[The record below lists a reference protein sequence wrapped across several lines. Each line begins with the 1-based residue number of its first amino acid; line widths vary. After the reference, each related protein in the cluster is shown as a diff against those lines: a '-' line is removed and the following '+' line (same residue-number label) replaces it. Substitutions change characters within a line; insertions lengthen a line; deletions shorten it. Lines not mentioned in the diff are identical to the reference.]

1 MKHTAL
7 IMPLYTPDIME
18 YIAGR
23 EVVCQLVLEQCKQKL
38 VSNDDAITVKT
49 KLFAELLF
57 SVGDVIE
64 LILAAGKALKIKFS
78 YSLILQMDNY
88 STVEDLATLLWKY
101 MCRVVKFN

>member
-1 MKHTAL
+1 
-7 IMPLYTPDIME
+7 MPLYTPDIME

-23 EVVCQLVLEQCKQKL
+23 EAVCQLVLEQCKQKL
-38 VSNDDAITVKT
+38 SFGDKAITVKT
-49 KLFAELLF
+49 QLFKELLF

-64 LILAAGKALKIKFS
+64 LILAAAKELKIKFT
-78 YSLILQMDNY
+78 YNLILQMDNY

>member
-1 MKHTAL
+1 MKHTAF

-23 EVVCQLVLEQCKQKL
+23 EAVCQLVLEECKQK
-38 VSNDDAITVKT
+38 SIFGGDTTTAKT
-49 KLFAELLF
+49 KLFADLLF

-64 LILAAGKALKIKFS
+64 LILAAGKELKIKFS
-78 YSLILQMDNY
+78 YNLILQMDNY

>member
-1 MKHTAL
+1 MKHTAF

-23 EVVCQLVLEQCKQKL
+23 EVVCQLVLQGCKQK
-38 VSNDDAITVKT
+38 SAANDDGITVKT
-49 KLFAELLF
+49 KLFADLLF
-57 SVGDVIE
+57 SVGDIIE
-64 LILAAGKALKIKFS
+64 LILAAGKELKIKFS

-101 MCRVVKFN
+101 MCRVVRFN

>member
-1 MKHTAL
+1 MKHTAF

-23 EVVCQLVLEQCKQKL
+23 EAVCQLVLLQCKQK
-38 VSNDDAITVKT
+38 SSSCNDAITVKT
-49 KLFAELLF
+49 QLFKELLF

-64 LILAAGKALKIKFS
+64 LILAAGKELKIKFS
-78 YSLILQMDNY
+78 YNLILQMDNY

-101 MCRVVKFN
+101 MCRVVRFN

>member
-1 MKHTAL
+1 MKHTAF

-23 EVVCQLVLEQCKQKL
+23 EVVCQLVLEQCKQK
-38 VSNDDAITVKT
+38 SAFCDNAITVKT
-49 KLFAELLF
+49 QLFKELLF

-64 LILAAGKALKIKFS
+64 LILAAGKELKIKFT
-78 YSLILQMDNY
+78 YNLILQMDNY

-101 MCRVVKFN
+101 MCRVVRFN

>member
-1 MKHTAL
+1 MKHTAF

-23 EVVCQLVLEQCKQKL
+23 EVVCQLILQGCKQKAI
-38 VSNDDAITVKT
+38 SNDNTITVKT

-64 LILAAGKALKIKFS
+64 LILAAGKELKIKFS

-101 MCRVVKFN
+101 MCRVVRFN

>member
-1 MKHTAL
+1 MKHTAF

-23 EVVCQLVLEQCKQKL
+23 EVVCQLVLEECKLKS
-38 VSNDDAITVKT
+38 VCGDNAVTGKT
-49 KLFAELLF
+49 SLFTDLLF
-57 SVGDVIE
+57 SVGDIIE
-64 LILAAGKALKIKFS
+64 LILAAGRQLKIKFS
-78 YSLILQMDNY
+78 YNLILQMDNY

>member
-1 MKHTAL
+1 MKHTAF

-23 EVVCQLVLEQCKQKL
+23 EAVCQLVLQECKQK
-38 VSNDDAITVKT
+38 SIFSDDATTVKT
-49 KLFAELLF
+49 KLFADLLF

-101 MCRVVKFN
+101 MCRVVRFN